1 MLKSSR
7 LISTSP
13 STGKPSPSLPS
24 GAKQGKQT
32 LTGEK
37 TSIAN
42 KLNTYQATLGQV
54 SQRYKANRQA
64 AMKAEQMGDIEAAKE
79 IYPLIEKDRQAIGTL
94 TELIKNG
101 REIARTQEPD
111 TFLNNADIG
120 FNTALG
126 TLLQAPEGAT
136 AASAAIVKDVLDK
149 LDVPK
154 KEVLKRTIDFM
165 SKDANVS
172 HYIGEVGRLLTKS
185 SEDRTEIIK
194 SGRDYNGSAWT
205 ALKKGDIGKAANYGF
220 KDFANSLPSSAAYMS
235 GIGAAAMS
243 AGMVADELG
252 GMEDRGEQVT
262 ALKTY
267 GAIVKSAL
275 EVATERML
283 GAGKAGKELI
293 QNLGKPAAERA
304 VKEATEALVK
314 KALGRKFA
322 EQYGE
327 EVFGEELNTIG
338 SNAVDIYLYGNKNK
352 GLFDGIGDT
361 FLQALIGSTVQG
373 GPVTVINHMIDSKR
387 FAKAQA
393 KKEEAKKLTEQAME
407 QPNEAAAQALEEK
420 ALELNKQAEDIITEE
435 RDMALNLSQ
444 ETLDNLDMYDQQ
456 VEELLAAKEGADA
469 ETAAIFDEKIEAL
482 EKEREQAVEAA
493 KKEAK
498 QNAKEEIKLAKEA
511 EQEDADMLRA
521 AKVEEGSVKEGE
533 NKYEYDSKAKDSSG
547 DIGSSPNVG
556 GAKESDITAGANKT
570 QPSENVGVQTQE
582 ELVETPAKEAVKAQE
597 NVSLTDKESETP
609 EIQKEKPSG
618 NSALPNEGDQVELP
632 PRLKGGLPTIIEYKD
647 GEWKQR
653 IGKEYTEVGKSVKE
667 EAQKVWESNN
677 TTSINRFK
685 RITQLVKFT

>member
-1 MLKSSR
+1 MPIDKSILEQYVVTANSGKYATWEEINSKFPELKDYDPKVLEEYVVTANSGKYETWDEINSKFPEFFTEKKKPSQDFPTLQDAFGVSLRGPQMLKSSR

-13 STGKPSPSLPS
+13 STGKPSPKSPS
-24 GAKQGKQT
+24 GITQGKQT
-32 LTGEK
+32 LTDVN
-37 TSIAN
+37 TSIQTKINDYNSLNKELESFASQLEKSKKELDITDKKAVDAFNKQIGLFNEKYKKVQSISSELKGLEKSKTNLENALMSEGIKSASGILN

-79 IYPLIEKDRQAIGTL
+79 IYPLIEKDKQIIGTL

-243 AGMVADELG
+243 AGTVADELG
-252 GMEDRGEQVT
+252 GMEDRGEEVT

-283 GAGKAGKELI
+283 GAGK
-293 QNLGKPAAERA
+293 Q
-304 VKEATEALVK
+304 
-314 KALGRKFA
+314 
-322 EQYGE
+322 
-327 EVFGEELNTIG
+327 
-338 SNAVDIYLYGNKNK
+338 
-352 GLFDGIGDT
+352 
-361 FLQALIGSTVQG
+361 
-373 GPVTVINHMIDSKR
+373 
-387 FAKAQA
+387 
-393 KKEEAKKLTEQAME
+393 
-407 QPNEAAAQALEEK
+407 
-420 ALELNKQAEDIITEE
+420 
-435 RDMALNLSQ
+435 
-444 ETLDNLDMYDQQ
+444 
-456 VEELLAAKEGADA
+456 
-469 ETAAIFDEKIEAL
+469 
-482 EKEREQAVEAA
+482 
-493 KKEAK
+493 
-498 QNAKEEIKLAKEA
+498 
-511 EQEDADMLRA
+511 
-521 AKVEEGSVKEGE
+521 
-533 NKYEYDSKAKDSSG
+533 
-547 DIGSSPNVG
+547 
-556 GAKESDITAGANKT
+556 
-570 QPSENVGVQTQE
+570 
-582 ELVETPAKEAVKAQE
+582 
-597 NVSLTDKESETP
+597 
-609 EIQKEKPSG
+609 
-618 NSALPNEGDQVELP
+618 
-632 PRLKGGLPTIIEYKD
+632 
-647 GEWKQR
+647 
-653 IGKEYTEVGKSVKE
+653 GKS
-667 EAQKVWESNN
+667 
-677 TTSINRFK
+677 
-685 RITQLVKFT
+685 